1 MRGTTRPLLLVFAF
15 FCGAVACAAGV
26 QAASAKASSTVKA
39 VRIWGGPDS
48 TRVIFELTAPVDYS
62 LFQLS
67 KPDRVV
73 IDLDNGVFGKGVG
86 AKPGKGAVRD
96 MRIGRFQGK
105 ARIVLDLD
113 KNAHPKSFLLNPT
126 AQYGYRLVV
135 DLGTPDNQPSQI
147 VKTIDSDIAHGKPR
161 PVVIAVD
168 AGHGGDDS
176 GATGPGGLKEK
187 TVTLAIAK
195 DLARL
200 IDAQPGMHAVLTRT
214 GDYYVPL
221 EKRFEIAR
229 EHKADLFVSIHAN
242 SCPDY
247 CDARGGSVWVLDTH
261 GKQSEAARWLAK
273 SENASD
279 LIGGVSLDNKSH
291 TLASVLLDLSQG
303 ASMHA
308 AHEVGGDVLAALGGI
323 EPLYRNTVQG
333 ANFVVLR
340 SPDVPSILVETTF
353 ISNPQGERRL
363 NSARDREQLAQAIFD
378 GVKQYFETT
387 PPPGTWFAVQRNKR
401 LYQVASADEKGT
413 AGDRVAPAGSARSQ
427 APVIVAAARKKP
439 SIIADTYQ
447 DMHKVTRG
455 ETLSGIARQ
464 YGVSMSALR
473 SVNASKIEA
482 GGGIQVGQVL
492 MIPSS

>member
-1 MRGTTRPLLLVFAF
+1 MLSVFVF
-15 FCGAVACAAGV
+15 VCGVCACASAV
-26 QAASAKASSTVKA
+26 IAAPAADSSIVKA

-48 TRVIFELTAPVDYS
+48 TRVIFELSGPVDYQ

-73 IDLDNGVFGKGVG
+73 IDLDNGAFGKGVG
-86 AKPGKGAVRD
+86 AKPGKGAVKD
-96 MRIGRFQGK
+96 MRIGHFQGK

-113 KNAHPKSFLLNPT
+113 KPAHPKSFLLNPT
-126 AQYGYRLVV
+126 SQYGYRLVV
-135 DLGTPDNQPSQI
+135 DLGTPDGKPSRI
-147 VKTIDSDIAHGKPR
+147 VQTIDQDIAHGRPR

-168 AGHGGDDS
+168 PGHGGDDS
-176 GATGPGGLKEK
+176 GARGRGGTLEK
-187 TVTLAIAK
+187 NVTLEIGK

-221 EKRFEIAR
+221 EKRFQIAR

-242 SCPDY
+242 SCPDH
-247 CDARGGSVWVLDTH
+247 CDARGGSVWVLSTH
-261 GKQSEAARWLAK
+261 GKQSEAGRWLAN

-279 LIGGVSLDNKSH
+279 LIGGVSLDNKGH
-291 TLASVLLDLSQG
+291 MLASVLLDLSQG

-308 AHEVGGDVLAALGGI
+308 AHEVGGDVLTALGSI
-323 EPLYRNTVQG
+323 EPLYRSTVQG

-340 SPDVPSILVETTF
+340 SPDVPSILVETAF
-353 ISNPQGERRL
+353 ISSRQDERRL
-363 NSARDREQLAQAIFD
+363 DSSSDRKQLAHAILT

-387 PPPGTWFAVQRNKR
+387 PPPGTWFAAERNKR
-401 LYQVASADEKGT
+401 LHLGDEATEVASASDMHEDKKT
-413 AGDRVAPAGSARSQ
+413 VAAH
-427 APVIVAAARKKP
+427 APVVLASAGKDSSANDP
-439 SIIADTYQ
+439 FQ
-447 DMHKVTRG
+447 DVHRVSRG

-473 SVNASKIEA
+473 SVNSSKIEA
-482 GGGIQVGQVL
+482 GGGIQAGQVL
-492 MIPSS
+492 LIPGS

>member
-1 MRGTTRPLLLVFAF
+1 MRGALRPLLSVLVFA
-15 FCGAVACAAGV
+15 CGVLACAVGMAA
-26 QAASAKASSTVKA
+26 AASNASSTVKA

-48 TRVIFELTAPVDYS
+48 TRVIFELSAPVDYQ

-73 IDLDNGVFGKGVG
+73 LDLDNGVFGKGVG
-86 AKPGKGAVRD
+86 AKPGKGAVKD

-113 KNAHPKSFLLNPT
+113 KAAHPKSFLLNPT

-135 DLGTPDNQPSQI
+135 ELGTPDSQPSKI
-147 VKTIDSDIAHGKPR
+147 VKTIDSDIVEGKPR

-168 AGHGGDDS
+168 AGHGGDDP
-176 GATGPGGLKEK
+176 GARGKGGTLEK
-187 TVTLAIAK
+187 IVTLEIAK
-195 DLARL
+195 DLAKM
-200 IDAQPGMHAVLTRT
+200 IDAQPGMHAVLTRS
-214 GDYYVPL
+214 GDYFVPL
-221 EKRFEIAR
+221 QKRFQIAR

-242 SCPDY
+242 SCPDF
-247 CDARGGSVWVLDTH
+247 CDARGASVWVLSPN
-261 GKQSEAARWLAK
+261 GKQSEAGKWLAR

-279 LIGGVSLDNKSH
+279 LIGGVSLDDKSH
-291 TLASVLLDLSQG
+291 MLASVLLDLSQG

-308 AHEVGGDVLAALGGI
+308 AHEVGGDVLDALGKIG
-323 EPLYRNTVQG
+323 PLYRNTVQG

-340 SPDVPSILVETTF
+340 SPDVPSILVETAF
-353 ISNPQGERRL
+353 ISSRQDESRL
-363 NSARDREQLAQAIFD
+363 DSSKDRQHLAKAILT
-378 GVKQYFETT
+378 GVQQYFQTT
-387 PPPGTWFAVQRNKR
+387 PPPGTWFAMERNKR
-401 LYQVASADEKGT
+401 LHLTADAAPELATAADTAKGDEMVSADAPMLASAKKS
-413 AGDRVAPAGSARSQ
+413 GDSG
-427 APVIVAAARKKP
+427 
-439 SIIADTYQ
+439 DDFQ

-473 SVNASKIEA
+473 SVNAAKIQA

-492 MIPSS
+492 LIPSS